1 MKEYITRVSIPIL
14 WEVLFVVSCV
24 FLPEQYAVYT
34 NFLFYFGIIIFFIR
48 NNNFSLKELKANLT
62 AGKKFW
68 MPVGVTFLFLALA
81 FVVSYLPK
89 MFFHNLDSGMINL
102 ERNTWTKLIA
112 FAISTIIF
120 PCLAEELF
128 YRKAMINFKSKK
140 MLFLSTIVSLFLF
153 ALEHSI
159 TPYGILQAMIWGI
172 PFSIAYIKTK
182 NIYIPMTA
190 HFISDF
196 IGNFPS
202 VVITTIHFL
211 H

>member
-1 MKEYITRVSIPIL
+1 MKKYIKGLVVPIL
-14 WEVLFVVSCV
+14 WEVLFLMSCI
-24 FLPEQYAVYT
+24 FLPERYFVYT
-34 NFLFYFGIIIFFIR
+34 NFLFYFGIIVYFIAR
-48 NNNFSLKELKANLT
+48 RNFSLKELKVNLT

-68 MPVGVTFLFLALA
+68 LPVGVTFLFLVLA

-89 MFFHNLDSGMINL
+89 MVFHNLDSGMINL
-102 ERNTWTKLIA
+102 EKNTWIKLIA

-128 YRKAMINFKSKK
+128 YRKAMINFENKK
-140 MLFLSTIVSLFLF
+140 VLFLSTIVSLLLF
-153 ALEHSI
+153 ALEHSL

-202 VVITTIHFL
+202 VVITIIHFL